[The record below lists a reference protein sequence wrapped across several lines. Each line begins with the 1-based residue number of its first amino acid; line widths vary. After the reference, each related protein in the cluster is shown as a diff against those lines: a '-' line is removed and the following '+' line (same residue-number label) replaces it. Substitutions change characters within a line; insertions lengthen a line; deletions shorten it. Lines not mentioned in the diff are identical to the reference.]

1 MLIRLA
7 SALLIS
13 AHLAA
18 AALPEADKLVE
29 ELSAAHAK
37 LPGYVATWHAEGE
50 GKSLDLTIAEDRKT
64 GSFALQLQATGPH
77 GKIDLRQWSPD
88 GNLVFID
95 SNGTRAK
102 MDCASAELAF
112 MQGFGE
118 VFLDRKTF
126 DAIKFAYTPV
136 ALLDSLS
143 IKVQLGTGMAD
154 KPGWAMIAGNL
165 KTADVTE
172 DRTTFTSDDF
182 GRLTIDRANGVLLR
196 QEIGGEKGEKRVLER
211 RTCRTEGAADEI
223 TRLTRDWTTL
233 GATDVGMD
241 LPALKSRMEFLQFI
255 IDGIEAGQG
264 SLEKLEEKL
273 SRKDELLEYGRR
285 ALIKSK
291 EPAGGTLAWDKVLD
305 LTRAEA
311 RKRWTAGLPE
321 GEADDD
327 AAFAKYLAAPE
338 NRTGIRDVMADGL
351 TAAEGIVPGV
361 VFALFGPRMN
371 DGLVA
376 KSATGRV
383 AKAAIETALC
393 RAYLAAMLEEKM
405 AAAWGE
411 RENFD

>member
-1 MLIRLA
+1 
-7 SALLIS
+7 
-13 AHLAA
+13 
-18 AALPEADKLVE
+18 
-29 ELSAAHAK
+29 
-37 LPGYVATWHAEGE
+37 
-50 GKSLDLTIAEDRKT
+50 
-64 GSFALQLQATGPH
+64 
-77 GKIDLRQWSPD
+77 
-88 GNLVFID
+88 
-95 SNGTRAK
+95 
-102 MDCASAELAF
+102 
-112 MQGFGE
+112 
-118 VFLDRKTF
+118 
-126 DAIKFAYTPV
+126 
-136 ALLDSLS
+136 
-143 IKVQLGTGMAD
+143 
-154 KPGWAMIAGNL
+154 MIAGNL

-196 QEIGGEKGEKRVLER
+196 QEIGGEKGKKRVLER